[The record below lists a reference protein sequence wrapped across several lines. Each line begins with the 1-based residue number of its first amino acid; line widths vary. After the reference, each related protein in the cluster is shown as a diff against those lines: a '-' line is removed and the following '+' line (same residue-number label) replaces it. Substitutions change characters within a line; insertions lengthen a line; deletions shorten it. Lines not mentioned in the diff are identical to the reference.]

1 VSAVSAGLETRL
13 DVQNGQLLAGVDAQD
28 VSVVVAAPINAD
40 LDDLQEAVDDASRE
54 LAHSLE
60 VSSRV

>member
-1 VSAVSAGLETRL
+1 VSAGLKTRL
-13 DVQNGQLLAGVDAQD
+13 DVQDGQLLAGVDAQD
-28 VSVVVAAPINAD
+28 VSVVVAAPTDAD

>member
-1 VSAVSAGLETRL
+1 MSAVSAGLETRL

>member
-1 VSAVSAGLETRL
+1 MSAGLETRL